1 MRWPRTRITV
11 LAVPMVAFTIALY
24 VGNALAPTLIKD
36 APVLLLVLAPK
47 IRWLLLIS
55 NEVDALTFF
64 LVPLARA
71 TAVLT
76 VYFLLGHWYGD
87 RSLRWLEQRTGNA
100 LRPGALGRAQLPPGP
115 RPGDVPVPGQRQRAA
130 RRRRRHAGRAV
141 LRRRARERRVATL
154 GGAGARR
161 DPARSDPRG
170 RAVDRRQPAVA
181 HRRVGGRRDDLG
193 RVVEPARAAR
203 APRTPSTRS
212 SRTSRPAASPTAD
225 RADLV
230 RARPTR
236 ARHRPSRNRSGPS
249 SPSTT
254 SAMSRPTSGANLKPW
269 PEHGD
274 ATTTGPTRSMTKSS
288 VAVVV

>member
-1 MRWPRTRITV
+1 MPTTDAAMRWPRTRITV

-100 LRPGALGRAQLPPGP
+100 LRPVLWVERNFHRA
-115 RPGDVPVPGQRQRAA
+115 RVPVTFLFPGNVSALL
-130 RRRRRHAGRAV
+130 AGSDGMPVALFFV
-141 LRRRARERRVATL
+141 VALASIALRLWA
-154 GGAGARR
+154 
-161 DPARSDPRG
+161 
-170 RAVDRRQPAVA
+170 
-181 HRRVGGRRDDLG
+181 
-193 RVVEPARAAR
+193 
-203 APRTPSTRS
+203 
-212 SRTSRPAASPTAD
+212 
-225 RADLV
+225 V
-230 RARPTR
+230 RALAEILR
-236 ARHRPSRNRSGPS
+236 GPI
-249 SPSTT
+249 
-254 SAMSRPTSGANLKPW
+254 LEIVQW
-269 PEHGD
+269 IGD
-274 ATTTGPTRSMTKSS
+274 NQLWLTVVS
-288 VAVVV
+288 VAVVMIWVGWSNRHGLAGATDSVDEIVEGVQGIEPQAASAFEPEPLRSVVAVDDLGDEPPDRG